1 MYIDKLDDIIDKYN
15 NTYYRTIKI
24 KPTDIKKT
32 LLTLISKI
40 IITIL
45 NLKLVIMWKYQNRK
59 IIFVESYTP
68 IGQKKF
74 LWLNKLKILYHG
86 HMSQKTLMV
95 QKLLE
100 RFIKRMLKQTEQ
112 ILREKCPYL
121 DFFGPY
127 FPSFGLNAER
137 CRVEKVT
144 KKKCKQLYVKWK
156 DYDN

>member
-32 LLTLISKI
+32 LLTLFSKI

-74 LWLNKLKILYHG
+74 LWLKKLKILYHG
-86 HMSQKTLMV
+86 HM
-95 QKLLE
+95 
-100 RFIKRMLKQTEQ
+100 
-112 ILREKCPYL
+112 
-121 DFFGPY
+121 
-127 FPSFGLNAER
+127 
-137 CRVEKVT
+137 
-144 KKKCKQLYVKWK
+144 
-156 DYDN
+156 